1 MVWRSRRSRS
11 GGRRDGSRGRPPPR
25 PVVSRGVFRC
35 GGSRWAVAERAAG
48 GGSRTNRLGQS
59 ELARGHVSGRRPAGE
74 RVGPVVRGR
83 DFPAATGAYVCIC
96 CSSTS
101 RSRTSGCG
109 SGCSSTAAGS
119 GMRLCGR
126 SPGSRSCARSC
137 RWCSIRGVAAGGT
150 RRSSRSCSLRWCGAW
165 QWVPRFEHVLVDQTG
180 VGPDGV
186 EGGLK
191 GRIAQLLMMAAY
203 GRHAGVAME
212 GAARLLAS
220 LSSGGGVNYL
230 RLFLVYVMA
239 TQDEA
244 AAQAFDAALRGH
256 GREHGGEIMSYAQQL
271 LEEGRSQGREEGRNQ
286 GREEGARQG
295 KVEAVEGL
303 LRVGVSWD
311 VIESATGLNEARF
324 HVLKEELSASDR
336 SDRQGVE

>member
-1 MVWRSRRSRS
+1 MAHEVDHPHDRLFRAVFSDAAEAGGLLQSVLPAEVRERIDWGSLSLQEGTFLDDALRESESDLLYEAGLS
-11 GGRRDGSRGRPPPR
+11 GGDGR
-25 PVVSRGVFRC
+25 VSVYLLFEHQSQPDKWMRFRLLKYC
-35 GGSRWAVAERAAG
+35 CRIWDAALRAEP
-48 GGSRTNRLGQS
+48 GQS
-59 ELARGHVSGRRPAGE
+59 ELRPIL
-74 RVGPVVRGR
+74 PVV
-83 DFPAATGAYVCIC
+83 FYQ
-96 CSSTS
+96 
-101 RSRTSGCG
+101 
-109 SGCSSTAAGS
+109 
-119 GMRLCGR
+119 
-126 SPGSRSCARSC
+126 GSRGWRHSTEFADLFPEAVRS
-137 RWCSIRGVAAGGT
+137 W
-150 RRSSRSCSLRWCGAW
+150 W
-165 QWVPRFEHVLVDQTG
+165 WVPRFEHMLVDQTG
-180 VGPDGV
+180 VGPDEV

-203 GRHAGVAME
+203 GRHAGAAME

-244 AAQAFDAALRGH
+244 AAQAFDTALRSH

-271 LEEGRSQGREEGRNQ
+271 LEEGRSQGREEGRSQ

-311 VIESATGLNEARF
+311 VIESATGLNEAGF
-324 HVLKEELSASDR
+324 HALKEQLSASDS
-336 SDRQGVE
+336 SDGQGVE

>member
-1 MVWRSRRSRS
+1 M
-11 GGRRDGSRGRPPPR
+11 
-25 PVVSRGVFRC
+25 
-35 GGSRWAVAERAAG
+35 AE
-48 GGSRTNRLGQS
+48 SGQS
-59 ELARGHVSGRRPAGE
+59 ELRPILPVVFYQGSRGWRHSTEFAELFPE
-74 RVGPVVRGR
+74 VVRGWR
-83 DFPAATGAYVCIC
+83 
-96 CSSTS
+96 
-101 RSRTSGCG
+101 
-109 SGCSSTAAGS
+109 
-119 GMRLCGR
+119 
-126 SPGSRSCARSC
+126 
-137 RWCSIRGVAAGGT
+137 
-150 RRSSRSCSLRWCGAW
+150 
-165 QWVPRFEHVLVDQTG
+165 WVPRFEHMLVDQTG
-180 VGPDGV
+180 VGPDEV

-244 AAQAFDAALRGH
+244 VAQAFDAALRSH

-271 LEEGRSQGREEGRNQ
+271 LKE

-295 KVEAVEGL
+295 KIEAVEGF

-324 HVLKEELSASDR
+324 HALKKQLLASDR
-336 SDRQGVE
+336 SDGQGVE

>member
-1 MVWRSRRSRS
+1 MAHEVDHPHDRLFRAVFSDAAEAGGLLRSVLPAEVCERIDWGSLNLQQGTFLDDALRESESDLLYEAELS
-11 GGRRDGSRGRPPPR
+11 GGEGRVCVYLLFEHQSQPDKWMR
-25 PVVSRGVFRC
+25 FRLLKYC
-35 GGSRWAVAERAAG
+35 CRIWDAALRAEP
-48 GGSRTNRLGQS
+48 GQS
-59 ELARGHVSGRRPAGE
+59 ELRPI
-74 RVGPVVRGR
+74 VPVVFHQGSRGWR
-83 DFPAATGAYVCIC
+83 HSTEFAELFPASV
-96 CSSTS
+96 
-101 RSRTSGCG
+101 RSWR
-109 SGCSSTAAGS
+109 
-119 GMRLCGR
+119 
-126 SPGSRSCARSC
+126 
-137 RWCSIRGVAAGGT
+137 
-150 RRSSRSCSLRWCGAW
+150 
-165 QWVPRFEHVLVDQTG
+165 WVPRFEHVLVDQTG

-203 GRHAGVAME
+203 GRHAGAAME

-244 AAQAFDAALRGH
+244 AARAFDAALRSH

-271 LEEGRSQGREEGRNQ
+271 LKEGREV

-295 KVEAVEGL
+295 KIEAVEGF

-324 HVLKEELSASDR
+324 HALKEQLSASDR